1 MKRHVIFHVDVNS
14 AFLSWSAVHHLQMG
28 GKEDLRLIPSV
39 VGGDPEKRHGVVL
52 AKSVPASKY
61 GVKTGESLYSALK
74 KCPGLKVV
82 SPKSGIYTK
91 ASRAMYALLNEYSD
105 NMEKY
110 SIDESFMAMGQM
122 EMEDALETAREISD
136 RTLEE
141 LGFTVNI
148 GISTVKLLAK
158 MASDFKKPKGIHT
171 LYPEEIEEKMW
182 SLPVN
187 DLFMVGPKMAEKLK
201 DLNIMTIGKLA
212 HTDPVFLKDRFMSYG
227 MMLHAFANGR
237 DTSGVHSEGRGETK
251 GVGNSTTLSRDVS
264 DLRTLDIT
272 LLSLLETLIP
282 RLKAL
287 DKKALTVKVHY
298 TTPEF
303 KVKSRQRT
311 LKEPTDSFKTV
322 YKVSREVLR
331 ELWDGK
337 PIRKLGIG
345 VTNLTEC
352 TAEQLTMFDY
362 KDKLK
367 NEKVEDTILKI
378 REKFGDDSLIR
389 ASFISSDTESHRGG
403 TENGGFSE

>member
-1 MKRHVIFHVDVNS
+1 MKRNVIFHVDVNS

-52 AKSVPASKY
+52 AKSVPARKY

-105 NMEKY
+105 NVEKY

-182 SLPVN
+182 PLPVN

-311 LKEPTDSFKTV
+311 LKEPTDSLKTV
-322 YKVSREVLR
+322 YKLSREVLR

-389 ASFISSDTESHRGG
+389 ASFISSVTESHRGG